1 MNDPRRLRDAPD
13 ATPVERELLDALEAP
28 PPPPGAKARV
38 AAALLERINAD
49 VDDADAAPDN
59 VRRIG

>member
-1 MNDPRRLRDAPD
+1 MNDPRPLRDAPD
-13 ATPVERELLDALEAP
+13 ATAVERELLDALEPP

-38 AAALLERINAD
+38 AAALLERLAAE
-49 VDDADAAPDN
+49 DDDGAIAPDN